1 MDKVIGETLMSN
13 VTRGSSFHVVFAL
26 IIMVNAVLVN
36 AEDTHDKV
44 ETLEEVSIMGNS
56 ELPALDF
63 NLSWRLPSVESRKDH
78 SLPKDIVDVL
88 SPLEPKRHQQLIHF
102 SRFLEVDTPRYK
114 AQ

>member
-1 MDKVIGETLMSN
+1 MSLVLKCFN
-13 VTRGSSFHVVFAL
+13 YKLLVSLVL
-26 IIMVNAVLVN
+26 ILHAFSAIAADDN
-36 AEDTHDKV
+36 V
-44 ETLEEVSIMGNS
+44 ETLDEVSIVGNS

-78 SLPKDIVDVL
+78 SLPKDIGKVL